1 MARTTVYTLYKTGRT
16 DPTFTHIWG
25 FDTLLEREVWLA
37 QKPLFTFSRQKY
49 WRVGNPIKIPVSYEN
64 SFGYDYIKIVND
76 SGTAQERIWY
86 CFVTARAYV
95 SPNVTMLTLE
105 TDFIQTF
112 YFNDTVNGS
121 MPFWDCTGFIE
132 RTTAHITPLVGTT
145 GDFPVAQSKTE
156 YFEYESGDYAFII
169 FSTFDPSTAAQ
180 DPPTYQGSVTSGVYS
195 AVAPYVVGGAN
206 AGTALNTVIT
216 AINTAGLT
224 DGIAGIYA
232 VPSRFILSAQ
242 LDGTIHVLTNVND
255 LHGTINPVL
264 HSTYEYSYLLD
275 NYDYSYYV
283 INNGQGE
290 TQIFYRWEF
299 PNGVATFDMRLSVA
313 GGSPTIFLIPT
324 NLIYGNADAAQQR
337 SMKITQGI
345 SCVYLNDN
353 YKIWLAQSRYT
364 RQASLDGANLAIAQ
378 AEEARSKS
386 WAYTYG
392 GGVRKLV
399 DSMQE
404 QVVGSVSGAI
414 QSLNLPIFADEGS
427 GAASMTS
434 SDIQGLVDRHLTPFG
449 WNDRVTKEDEPL
461 FKRTYSNLTTGLN
474 TMYALGSQYL
484 YHQLGIET
492 TYTFDH
498 AVANA
503 QQALNQLVAGWKDK
517 ARIPATARG
526 SSTGGDMSLLRQYG
540 FMISYFS
547 PAPEIYAQLNM
558 MISASGHTVNKYE
571 LIYREH
577 DVFDY
582 YKVNSAKIGVNADV
596 RPEFVR
602 KMMLDIL
609 QRGVY
614 LWYYTDGDISP
625 FFGSPYGL
633 TNPVYDDGGNG

>member
-37 QKPLFTFSRQKY
+37 QKPLYTFSRQKY
-49 WRVGNPIKIPVSYEN
+49 WRVGNPIKIPISYEN
-64 SFGYDYIKIVND
+64 SFGYDYIKLVND

-132 RTTAHITPLVGTT
+132 RTTAHITPLVGTP
-145 GDFPVAQSKTE
+145 GDFPVVQSKTE
-156 YFEYESGDYAFII
+156 HFEYESGDYAFII

-180 DPPTYQGSVTSGVYS
+180 DPPTYSGSITAGVYS

-206 AGTALNTVIT
+206 AGAALNTVIT

-242 LDGTIHVLTNVND
+242 LDGSVHALTNVND

-299 PNGVATFDMRLSVA
+299 TNGVATFDMKLSVA
-313 GGSPTIFLIPT
+313 GGCPTIFLIPT

-337 SMKITQGI
+337 SMKITQGM

-353 YKIWLAQSRYT
+353 YKIWLAQSRFT

-386 WAYTYG
+386 WAYAYG
-392 GGVRKLV
+392 GAIE
-399 DSMQE
+399 S
-404 QVVGSVSGAI
+404 VVGAAQGPVVSALDSIINGVETPNAI
-414 QSLNLPIFADEGS
+414 SGETSDGVPIFRELTTEQ
-427 GAASMTS
+427 AASKLSFSTGVK
-434 SDIQGLVDRHLTPFG
+434 GLLNPGAST
-449 WNDRVTKEDEPL
+449 
-461 FKRTYSNLTTGLN
+461 RTERISVNTLN
-474 TMYALGSQYL
+474 AAYVFAERYL
-484 YHQLGIET
+484 YNQLGIET
-492 TYTFDH
+492 RYTFDH

-503 QQALNQLVAGWKDK
+503 QQSLNQLVASWKDK

-526 SSTGGDMSLLRQYG
+526 SSTGGDMALLRQYG